1 MTFLKTSNLLNPKGH
16 GLTPPYRVTYC
27 NLLCNPAQGIQTMI
41 QLSNST
47 SVLSI
52 TTYLYQ
58 RGGVYYFRMKTKRSK
73 DVWKSKM
80 NENKITSVSLRTK
93 DRRTAMAHSRHIK
106 AALKAIHADKPN
118 ASYEEMRE
126 HLRDIAEWELSLG
139 RSDLFEPD
147 MRDIYRDQYGEVGE
161 GLIDA
166 LASEPLSIDQHRYIN
181 EALKVLKACMKRIEV
196 GDSQPLIDYI
206 DGFYDIDRS
215 NNQASVSLPVNVP
228 EVATV
233 SVAALFGQYEDEN
246 AQNWKPAT
254 LRENTS
260 AHATLIEIFSFMGLN
275 EDANAIT
282 RADMLKV
289 RDVLQRLPK
298 HRKQRYKNT
307 PLADL
312 LNREDKADCLD
323 VVTINNR
330 YLIKLSAVFKWAVRN
345 DLLVKNLAEGLEL
358 KVPQRRVSEARN
370 AFSPEQVRQILVAA
384 RAYSQ
389 KNSGKPYHYYVTAL
403 AAITGARLNEVAQLQ
418 VKDVKTTGTET
429 VYIHINEDDSSL
441 YGKSIKNAHSERY
454 VPLVDGAYGFIL
466 ADFMTLVE
474 ARRSAGGDDAL
485 VFDGLHLMKN
495 GYGEQVS
502 KWFNRTLLPKVLTDR
517 DGLAFHSFRHTVATQ
532 LKQHGVEL
540 AYAQAIMGHSSGS
553 ITYDRYAKEVEVD
566 KLFSVLSGVYLPQQ

>member
-1 MTFLKTSNLLNPKGH
+1 
-16 GLTPPYRVTYC
+16 
-27 NLLCNPAQGIQTMI
+27 MI
-41 QLSNST
+41 QLSNSAN
-47 SVLSI
+47 VLSI

-73 DVWKSKM
+73 DVWTSKIDG
-80 NENKITSVSLRTK
+80 NKITSVSLRTK
-93 DRRTAMAHSRHIK
+93 DRRTAMAHSRHIR

-166 LASEPLSIDQHRYIN
+166 LASEPLSINQHRYIN

-206 DGFYDIDRS
+206 DEFDVIDRS

-228 EVATV
+228 EVTTV
-233 SVAALFGQYEDEN
+233 SLAALFGQYEEEN

-260 AHATLIEIFSFMGLN
+260 AHATLIEIFNYMGLN

-312 LNREDKADCLD
+312 LNREVKWNTKFGHL
-323 VVTINNR
+323 NR
-330 YLIKLSAVFKWAVRN
+330 
-345 DLLVKNLAEGLEL
+345 
-358 KVPQRRVSEARN
+358 
-370 AFSPEQVRQILVAA
+370 
-384 RAYSQ
+384 
-389 KNSGKPYHYYVTAL
+389 
-403 AAITGARLNEVAQLQ
+403 
-418 VKDVKTTGTET
+418 
-429 VYIHINEDDSSL
+429 
-441 YGKSIKNAHSERY
+441 
-454 VPLVDGAYGFIL
+454 
-466 ADFMTLVE
+466 
-474 ARRSAGGDDAL
+474 GDIIA
-485 VFDGLHLMKN
+485 
-495 GYGEQVS
+495 S
-502 KWFNRTLLPKVLTDR
+502 
-517 DGLAFHSFRHTVATQ
+517 
-532 LKQHGVEL
+532 
-540 AYAQAIMGHSSGS
+540 
-553 ITYDRYAKEVEVD
+553 
-566 KLFSVLSGVYLPQQ
+566 